1 MRQCDSRFVMVVRHK
16 KYEERV
22 GDTHPDE
29 MPDLTYEWQTPQRDC
44 GGREILPARLVVVS
58 RVVACSDHHIQL
70 LFFLKRCVEVL
81 AFVVVTAAVL

>member
-58 RVVACSDHHIQL
+58 RVACSDHHIQL
-70 LFFLKRCVEVL
+70 LFFFKRCVEVL